1 MVVQTLSGG
10 EVQVQTEEEVA
21 EEGGEGEQ
29 GEEGE
34 EVHLLQEN
42 REGMPFHD
50 FIPLDSLFLI

>member
-1 MVVQTLSGG
+1 M
-10 EVQVQTEEEVA
+10 QTEEEVA